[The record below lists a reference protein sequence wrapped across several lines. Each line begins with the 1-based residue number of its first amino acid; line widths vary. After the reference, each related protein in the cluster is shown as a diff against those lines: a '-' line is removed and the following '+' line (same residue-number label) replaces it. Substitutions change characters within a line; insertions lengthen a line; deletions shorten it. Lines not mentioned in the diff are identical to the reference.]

1 MTTWAQLKQRAYDL
15 MDLDAADL
23 LANDSEKAAN
33 AANYAMREITTKIQP
48 IYGTHVITQRS
59 FVNLIDSS
67 DFVHST
73 VDVTKSATNAKAY
86 YFEVMGEGSCVVK
99 VAGATLTTVTFDT
112 TAYTAYK
119 GLITGTGLVEIV
131 FTGSYYYNVKNCA
144 LYESIYGADAADI
157 PSNTDY
163 IAYDLATLKTDFM
176 RFDDVPIT
184 WKSEKVSED
193 QYYIIDKVLYLKSTL
208 TGEFIVNYWKMPT
221 EITTS
226 TADSFVIEIDY
237 ELIDMA
243 VYMMGFDL
251 FTTDAD
257 SRSGE
262 MHSIIEILISRY
274 IAKKST
280 YFGVTVSG
288 GAYD

>member
-15 MDLDAADL
+15 MDLESSETAAFDTL
-23 LANDSEKAAN
+23 IIGS
-33 AANYAMREITTKIQP
+33 ANYAMREIATKIQP

-59 FVNLIDSS
+59 SVNLIDSA

-86 YFEVMGEGSCVVK
+86 YFEVLGEGSCTVK
-99 VAGATLTTVTFDT
+99 VAGATLATVTFDT
-112 TAYTAYK
+112 TSYTAYK
-119 GLITGTGLVEIV
+119 GLITGTGLVELV
-131 FTGSYYYNVKNCA
+131 FTGNYYYTVKNCA
-144 LYESIYGADAADI
+144 LYESIYGSDVADI

-163 IAYDLATLKTDFM
+163 IAYDLETLKTDFM

-193 QYYIIDKVLYLKSTL
+193 QYYILDKVLYLKSTL

-221 EITTS
+221 EITS
-226 TADSFVIEIDY
+226 GTATTFVIEIDY

-243 VYMMGFDL
+243 AYLIAFDL

-257 SRSGE
+257 SRADE
-262 MHSIIEILISRY
+262 MYRNYQLLRGQYIS
-274 IAKKST
+274 KKGVT
-280 YFGVTVSG
+280 FGITVSG